1 MLKSIY
7 CLFVFTLLVST
18 NGVKADKAKTEQE
31 LKELRAAINSVQ
43 KELSQ
48 NQQQQSTA
56 EKRLAVADK
65 ALSQATQALRST
77 QASIK
82 ANQHNLNSLQKEQ
95 KQKQASSK
103 KQKSLLANQLRSA
116 YASGNQEYIK
126 LLLNQEDPAKVT
138 RILKYYDYL
147 NKARVETI
155 QSLQDNLKRLLII
168 SDEVNANILELEQLK
183 ASQEKQQQA
192 QVASKQTQQQALT
205 ALKDEYS
212 SNNQRLTKL
221 KRNEQE
227 LQKLLAQLEET
238 LKNFSPPQSLQG
250 LSSFKRKLNWPVRGN
265 ILHRFGTTKL
275 DSSLRWNGIII
286 AGKEGQEI
294 QSIQQG
300 RVVFAD
306 WLRGFGLMTI
316 IDHGKGY
323 LSLYGHNQALL
334 KNAGDFVEAGEPIAT
349 IGQSG
354 GFSQTGLYFE
364 IRYKGKPQN
373 PLRWIKQ

>member
-1 MLKSIY
+1 M
-7 CLFVFTLLVST
+7 T
-18 NGVKADKAKTEQE
+18 NGALADKAKTEQE
-31 LKELRAAINSVQ
+31 LKQLRSAINAVQ
-43 KELSQ
+43 KELRQ

-56 EKRLAVADK
+56 EKSLADADK
-65 ALSQATQALRST
+65 ALSQATKALRDT
-77 QASIK
+77 RQSISAK
-82 ANQHNLNSLQKEQ
+82 QKELKSLQQEQTQKKADSQ
-95 KQKQASSK
+95 KQKL
-103 KQKSLLANQLRSA
+103 LLANQLRSA
-116 YASGNQEYIK
+116 YTSGNQEYIK

-155 QSLQDNLKRLLII
+155 QDLQQNLKRLVII
-168 SDEVNANILELEQLK
+168 SDEINANLLALEQLHTD
-183 ASQEKQQQA
+183 QEQQRQQ
-192 QVASKQTQQQALT
+192 QVASKQQQQNALA
-205 ALKDEYS
+205 ALKQEYS
-212 SNNQRLTKL
+212 NNNQRLSKL

-227 LQKLLAQLEET
+227 LQKLLAQLEQT
-238 LKNFSPPQSLQG
+238 LKNFSPPQSLEG
-250 LSSFKRKLNWPVRGN
+250 LANFKKKLNWPVKGN
-265 ILHRFGTTKL
+265 ILHRFGTSKL

-286 AGKEGQEI
+286 AGKEGREV
-294 QSIQQG
+294 QSVQQG

-323 LSLYGHNQALL
+323 LSLYGHNQSLL

-354 GFSQTGLYFE
+354 GFAQSGLYFE